1 PALNPIACFAVER
14 KGAKVSVGRKREATF
29 QVACPLNPRSV
40 VIIGAGA
47 AGASCAEMLRTKGYN
62 GAITLAGDEEP
73 GPVDRPNL
81 SKDFLA
87 GTAQEDWIPLRTREY
102 YESIQVELVTG
113 DPAVDIRPAERQVSL
128 RSGRAL
134 SYGAL
139 LLATGADPRSLSIE
153 GAHLAP
159 VSKLRSL

>member
-1 PALNPIACFAVER
+1 VGATCTHYQGPLPEGLVAGETIRCPWHHARFSLRTGEAEGAPALNPIACFAVER

-47 AGASCAEMLRTKGYN
+47 AGASCAEMLRTKGYS

-81 SKDFLA
+81 SKDYLA
-87 GTAQEDWIPLRTREY
+87 GKAPEDWVPL
-102 YESIQVELVTG
+102 
-113 DPAVDIRPAERQVSL
+113 
-128 RSGRAL
+128 
-134 SYGAL
+134 
-139 LLATGADPRSLSIE
+139 
-153 GAHLAP
+153 
-159 VSKLRSL
+159 